1 MLSPAAGFSFCAIRG
16 AWNVRPSICS
26 LPTSALRTKLR
37 VGKRTGWM
45 KPNGVEVNFI
55 CLEEQLSV
63 VGENVTIYFVGDLS
77 ERFKRLKRKWTRL
90 HR

>member
-1 MLSPAAGFSFCAIRG
+1 M
-16 AWNVRPSICS
+16 
-26 LPTSALRTKLR
+26 
-37 VGKRTGWM
+37 
-45 KPNGVEVNFI
+45 EVNFI

-77 ERFKRLKRKWTRL
+77 EWFKRLKRKWTRL